1 MVRTFVTQSRMA
13 SLIASLSVRDPEST
27 PRTSAPSSRM
37 RFTFGAWRAMS
48 SVPM

>member
-13 SLIASLSVRDPEST
+13 SLIASFSVREPAST
-27 PRTSAPSSRM
+27 GRTSAPSSRM
-37 RFTFGAWRAMS
+37 RRTLGAWRAMS